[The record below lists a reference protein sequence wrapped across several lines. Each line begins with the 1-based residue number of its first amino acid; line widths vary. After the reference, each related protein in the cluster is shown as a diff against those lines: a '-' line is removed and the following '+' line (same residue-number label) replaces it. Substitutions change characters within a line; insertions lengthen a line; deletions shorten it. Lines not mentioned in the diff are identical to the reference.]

1 MSKQFNPVSSPID
14 HGLTLLEAGAGTGKT
29 YSLVR
34 IIVRQLVEK
43 ELDPSEIVTVTFT
56 RAATAEIKSR
66 LHELLSE
73 ILGELKKPAAEVEN
87 DIAKVW
93 ITKGE
98 EWIENAKRRLSI
110 ALSAFDS
117 IPIFTIDGFF
127 QRLLK
132 EYAFESNVLFSIELD
147 PDESPLIHT
156 ALQDYWR
163 QHVYSLKGDQLAL
176 FQQSVDFNKAKKF
189 LGEALRSSQIKL
201 APAYSESAD
210 ALNADYAK
218 AWHAF
223 VTVLRE
229 QEDTL
234 RDFIDSPTPGIKK
247 TAGPFRKGG
256 DVKIFAE
263 IDGILSAP
271 TKISPTPMLDHLR
284 ASRMLTEA
292 VFNKNKFVDLSGEP
306 IAKLFN
312 AIQSLIEA
320 RPANISSAYYGEIYR
335 FVKQR
340 LDELKSDL
348 NTQSYNDVTTTLSRI
363 LSSDSKASKAIKSA
377 IYKRYKAALID
388 EFQDTSPQQCN
399 VFIQL
404 FNQPK
409 QEESDERYFH
419 IIGDPKQ
426 SIYRFRGADVFS
438 YIAAAKLAEDTNRYS
453 LLTNYRSSPSMI
465 HAVNQVF
472 EASDDPFLVG
482 GGIQFCPSQWPGLDD
497 STAPSFSPA
506 LSLQVIEME
515 KPTADQ
521 KRELFYNDICRNI
534 LDLLDTPLG
543 EIDPTAERMEPVQPS
558 DFAILVRS
566 KKQGAALNILLSE
579 HGIPSTLS
587 TRTSLI
593 ASTESAEILTILS
606 ALLHPRNTPAIR
618 SALLTP
624 ALGSGELLASDE
636 SFDRVSNDFSELH
649 TIWNEHGL
657 MPMMQS
663 LIARFSVRSTLL
675 QLTHGQR
682 RLTNFD
688 HLSELLDSKARD
700 EKLTPSATLQWLEM
714 AIQGSIFDTDAEQL
728 ELRIATDDAAVQIL
742 TQHTSKGLE
751 YPIVF
756 VLPSCESTI
765 KSDRLSHTYHHP
777 DTGETLFAPYGDSS
791 HESFEVRKE
800 EEQADS
806 VRLTYV
812 ALTRAK
818 HRCYFYY
825 EPPKESKSVN
835 PLDHAIYRMLGE
847 RDTQQLEAL
856 CAESDNTMVYT
867 PLDEETLAL
876 QMSKWSTE
884 DEVTAAKL
892 TTRDISKVSFLTQ
905 QRTTSFTG
913 ITRNAPDIFHD
924 VDGTVIEHSPQEQQD
939 FWSQLQAGASLGLV
953 FHEILE
959 ELDFQNTAEL
969 LELVTTKLHKYSP
982 WRETPSE
989 SEIDDIIQEICQN
1002 IEQLLEHE
1010 IAPGLQLNQLSNKQ
1024 RLNEAQFL
1032 LSGSNF
1038 SLTTLCDILEKDPP
1052 NGLPDGYIEQLR
1064 EVPFNA
1070 VEGFLDGIIDLVFE
1084 HEGRYHILDWKS
1096 NKLANSLPEMM
1107 ADHHYFLQYHLYT
1120 LALDQLL
1127 QQRLG
1132 DRYDPELHLGSSHY
1146 VFLRGV
1152 DTAIPF
1158 SGIYSDTLSPSRLTA
1173 LRQAFLKPTLA

>member
-1 MSKQFNPVSSPID
+1 MITQFNPVSSPIE

-34 IIVRQLVEK
+34 IIVRELVEK

-73 ILGELKKPAAEVEN
+73 ILRDLKKPADEIKN
-87 DIAKVW
+87 DIAQAWV
-93 ITKGE
+93 TQGE
-98 EWIENAKRRLSI
+98 EWVENAKRRLSI

-132 EYAFESNVLFSIELD
+132 EYAFESNVLFSIELE
-147 PDESPLIHT
+147 PDDSPLIHT

-163 QHVYSLKGDQLAL
+163 QHVYSLKGDALAL
-176 FQQSVDFNKAKKF
+176 FQQSVDFKKAKNF
-189 LGEALRSSQIKL
+189 LSEALRSSEVTL
-201 APAYSESAD
+201 DPAYSESAD
-210 ALNADYAK
+210 ALNSEYAK
-218 AWHAF
+218 AWHSF
-223 VTVLRE
+223 VAVLQE
-229 QEDTL
+229 YEDTL
-234 RDFIDSPTPGIKK
+234 REFIDSPTPGIKK
-247 TAGPFRKGG
+247 NAGPFRKGG
-256 DVKIFAE
+256 DAKLFAE
-263 IDGILSAP
+263 VDDILANPKSV
-271 TKISPTPMLDHLR
+271 SSNTPLIDHLR
-284 ASRMLTEA
+284 ASHLLTEA
-292 VFNKNKFVDLSGEP
+292 AFNKNKFVSLDNEP
-306 IAKLFN
+306 IAKIFH
-312 AIQSLIEA
+312 AVQTLIDA
-320 RPANISSAYYGEIYR
+320 RPKNISSAYFGEIYR
-335 FVKQR
+335 FVEQR
-340 LDELKSDL
+340 LNELKADL
-348 NTQSYNDVTTTLSRI
+348 NTQSYNDVTTTLSNI
-363 LSSDSKASKAIKSA
+363 LLSDSKASQAIKLA

-404 FNQPK
+404 FNQAK
-409 QEESDERYFH
+409 REEEDERYFH

-438 YIAAAKLAEDTNRYS
+438 YIAAASKADHHYS

-465 HAVNQVF
+465 HSVNKVF
-472 EASDDPFLVG
+472 SISENPFLVE
-482 GGIQFCPSQWPGLDD
+482 GGISFTPSQWPEQNGDIPT
-497 STAPSFSPA
+497 SAQPA
-506 LSLQVIEME
+506 LWVQSLEME
-515 KPTADQ
+515 KPTAVQ
-521 KRELFYNDICRNI
+521 KRQLFYNDICRNI
-534 LDLLDTPLG
+534 LDLLDTPWC
-543 EIDPTAERMEPVQPS
+543 EIDPKSKRTEPVQPS
-558 DFAILVRS
+558 DFAVLVRS
-566 KKQGAALNILLSE
+566 KKQGESLNILLSE
-579 HGIPSTLS
+579 HKVPSTLS

-593 ASTESAEILTILS
+593 ASAESSEILTILS
-606 ALLHPRNTPAIR
+606 ALLNPRSTPAIR

-624 ALGSGELLASDE
+624 ALGSGELLASDA
-636 SFDRVSNDFSELH
+636 SFDQVSNDFSELH
-649 TIWNEHGL
+649 ILWNEHGL

-663 LIARFSVRSTLL
+663 FIARFSVRSTLL
-675 QLTHGQR
+675 KLTHGQR
-682 RLTNFD
+682 RLTNFN
-688 HLSELLDSKARD
+688 HLAELLDTKARE

-756 VLPSCESTI
+756 VLPSCDNKIS
-765 KSDRLSHTYHHP
+765 SSRLSHTYHHP
-777 DTGETLFAPYGDSS
+777 NNGDTLFAPYGDNA
-791 HESFEVRKE
+791 HESFEIRKG

-818 HRCYFYY
+818 YRCYFYY
-825 EPPKESKSVN
+825 DPPVMKTA
-835 PLDHAIYRMLGE
+835 LDHAIYRMLGE
-847 RDTQQLEAL
+847 LNQPEIEAL
-856 CAESDNTMVYT
+856 CGKSDNTIVYT
-867 PLDEETLAL
+867 PLDEETLDL
-876 QMSKWSTE
+876 QLKDWTTHTRTE
-884 DEVTAAKL
+884 IEEL
-892 TTRDISKVSFLTQ
+892 SIRDSSKVNFITQ
-905 QRTTSFTG
+905 KRTTSFTG

-924 VDGTVIEHSPQEQQD
+924 VDGAVVDSIGLDEHG
-939 FWSQLQAGASLGLV
+939 FWCKLQAGASLGLV

-959 ELDFQNTAEL
+959 ELDFQDTSEL
-969 LELVTTKLHKYSP
+969 LTLVDSKLHKYSP
-982 WRETPSE
+982 WREKPSD
-989 SEIDDIIQEICQN
+989 SEITEIIQEIVLN
-1002 IEQLLEHE
+1002 IEQLLEHQ
-1010 IAPGLQLNQLSNKQ
+1010 IAPGMQLNQLSQKQ

-1038 SLTTLCDILEKDPP
+1038 SLSALCDILESDPP
-1052 NGLPDGYIEQLR
+1052 AGLPAGYIEQLR
-1064 EVPFNA
+1064 DVSALA

-1084 HEGRYHILDWKS
+1084 HDGRYHILDWKS

-1132 DRYDPELHLGSSHY
+1132 ASYDPAIHLGSSIY

-1152 DTAIPF
+1152 DTDIPH
-1158 SGIYSDTLSPSRLTA
+1158 SGIYSDTLSPARLIA
-1173 LRQAFLKPTLA
+1173 LRNAFIKQPSHLS

>member
-1 MSKQFNPVSSPID
+1 MITQFNPVSSPIE

-34 IIVRQLVEK
+34 IIVRELVEK

-66 LHELLSE
+66 LHDLLSE
-73 ILGELKKPAAEVEN
+73 VLRELKLPADEMNN
-87 DIAKVW
+87 DIAKAW
-93 ITKGE
+93 INKGE
-98 EWIENAKRRLSI
+98 EWVENAKRRLSI

-132 EYAFESNVLFSIELD
+132 EYAFESNVLFSIELE
-147 PDESPLIHT
+147 PDDSPLIHT

-163 QHVYSLKGDQLAL
+163 QHVYNLKGDALAL

-189 LGEALRSSQIKL
+189 LSEALRSSEVTL
-201 APAYSESAD
+201 DHAYSESAD

-218 AWHAF
+218 AWHSF
-223 VTVLRE
+223 VAVL
-229 QEDTL
+229 QQHEDTL
-234 RDFIDSPTPGIKK
+234 RDFIDNPTAGIKK

-256 DVKIFAE
+256 DVKIFVE
-263 IDGILSAP
+263 IDAILSNPSAVL
-271 TKISPTPMLDHLR
+271 SSTPLIDHLR
-284 ASRMLTEA
+284 SSHLLTEA
-292 VFNKNKFVDLSGEP
+292 AFNKNKFIDLSGEA
-306 IAKLFN
+306 IADLFL
-312 AIQSLIEA
+312 AIQSLIDA
-320 RPANISSAYYGEIYR
+320 RPKNISSAYYGEIYR
-335 FVKQR
+335 FVEQR
-340 LDELKSDL
+340 LNELKADL
-348 NTQSYNDVTTTLSRI
+348 NTQSYNDVTTTLSNI
-363 LSSDSKASKAIKSA
+363 LVSNSKASQAIKLA

-404 FNQPK
+404 FNQEK
-409 QEESDERYFH
+409 REAEDERYFH

-438 YIAAAKLAEDTNRYS
+438 YIAAASRADHHYS

-465 HAVNQVF
+465 HAVNKVF
-472 EASDDPFLVG
+472 SISENSFLVE
-482 GGIQFCPSQWPGLDD
+482 GGISFTPSQWPEQTGNVPDP
-497 STAPSFSPA
+497 AQPA
-506 LSLQVIEME
+506 LWFQSIEME
-515 KPTADQ
+515 KSTADQ
-521 KRELFYNDICRNI
+521 KRQLFYNDICRNI
-534 LDLLDTPLG
+534 LELLDTAWS
-543 EIDPTAERMEPVQPS
+543 EIDPNSERTEPVQPS
-558 DFAILVRS
+558 DFAVLVRS
-566 KKQGAALNILLSE
+566 KKQGESLNILLSE
-579 HGIPSTLS
+579 HKVPATLS

-593 ASTESAEILTILS
+593 ASAESSEILTILS
-606 ALLHPRNTPAIR
+606 ALLNPRSTPAIR

-624 ALGSGELLASDE
+624 ALGSGVLLASDAA
-636 SFDRVSNDFSELH
+636 FDQVSNDFSELH
-649 TIWNEHGL
+649 ILWNEHGL

-663 LIARFSVRSTLL
+663 FIARFSVRSRFL

-682 RLTNFD
+682 RLTNFN
-688 HLSELLDSKARD
+688 HLAELLDTKARED
-700 EKLTPSATLQWLEM
+700 KMTPSATLQWLEM
-714 AIQGSIFDTDAEQL
+714 AIQGSTYDTDAEQL

-756 VLPSCESTI
+756 VLPSCDSKISST
-765 KSDRLSHTYHHP
+765 RLSHTYHHP
-777 DTGETLFAPYGDSS
+777 NTGETLFAPYGDNS
-791 HESFEVRKE
+791 HESFEIRKA

-806 VRLTYV
+806 VRLSYV

-825 EPPKESKSVN
+825 DPPAKKTAY
-835 PLDHAIYRMLGE
+835 DHAVYRMLGE
-847 RDTQQLEAL
+847 IDQPEIEAL
-856 CAESDNTMVYT
+856 CGDSDNTIVYT
-867 PLDEETLAL
+867 PLDEETLDL
-876 QMSKWSTE
+876 QLEKWTAQTSKDVQELSIR
-884 DEVTAAKL
+884 DSSQIHFVTQK
-892 TTRDISKVSFLTQ
+892 
-905 QRTTSFTG
+905 RTTSFTG

-924 VDGTVIEHSPQEQQD
+924 VDGTVLDSIGRVEKG
-939 FWSQLQAGASLGLV
+939 FWSKLQAGASLGLV

-959 ELDFQNTAEL
+959 ELDFQDTSEL
-969 LELVTTKLHKYSP
+969 LSLVDSKLHKYSP
-982 WRETPSE
+982 WRERPSGT
-989 SEIDDIIQEICQN
+989 EITEIIQEIVLN
-1002 IEQLLEHE
+1002 IEQLLKHE
-1010 IAPGLQLNQLSNKQ
+1010 IAPGIQLNQLSQKQ

-1038 SLTTLCDILEKDPP
+1038 SLSALCDILASDPP
-1052 NGLPDGYIEQLR
+1052 EGLPVGYIEQLR
-1064 EVPFNA
+1064 DVSALA

-1084 HEGRYHILDWKS
+1084 HNGRYHILDWKS
-1096 NKLANSLPEMM
+1096 NKLASSLPEMM

-1132 DRYDPELHLGSSHY
+1132 ARYDPAIHLGSSIY

-1152 DTAIPF
+1152 DTGSPH
-1158 SGIYSDTLSPSRLTA
+1158 SGIYSDTLSPARLIA
-1173 LRQAFLKPTLA
+1173 LRNAFIKQPSHLS